1 MTWYLAGGTLV
12 NAYEPSPFVS
22 SVAIPEFPP
31 VEVSSV
37 TFAPAMAG
45 VRTES
50 ARVTLPEMPPGVAAM
65 LRLTVGGVPF
75 DVPLALLRCLRGIS
89 VCVCVC
95 VCVCSERLAAKQIEA
110 PLQLP
115 PTPPL

>member
-1 MTWYLAGGTLV
+1 MGVSNLTWYLAGGTLV

-65 LRLTVGGVPF
+65 LRLTVVGVPF
-75 DVPLALLRCLRGIS
+75 DAKVM
-89 VCVCVC
+89 
-95 VCVCSERLAAKQIEA
+95 SEASSFWAVVEA
-110 PLQLP
+110 SL
-115 PTPPL
+115 T